1 MPARFGAAFPI
12 NGLRALAIQSDPS
25 DACTPI
31 KFPPYNY
38 TSKPQKWVVI
48 IARFV
53 QFIIIKIHQ
62 MR

>member
-1 MPARFGAAFPI
+1 MPARFGPPFPI
-12 NGLRALAIQSDPS
+12 NGLRALAVQSDPS

-31 KFPPYNY
+31 KGPPYNY

-53 QFIIIKIHQ
+53 NLVVLLS
-62 MR
+62 